1 MAAVFDLIIFLFFLP
16 VFFSSCVVFFPF
28 LSAFRFIALLKI
40 MATSFPTYTW
50 DEIKKHVTE
59 EDCWVVLNDN
69 VLNVTAF
76 LNEHPGGLDPIKDM
90 AGEDI
95 TSSFE
100 SIGHSSTAVVRS
112 KQMIV
117 GRLDPACK
125 KKIPVS
131 NAPAPKWSESNLDDL
146 KNYKGATTIIP
157 LPVIGLGAFA
167 LLAVLYVL
175 CGFL

>member
-1 MAAVFDLIIFLFFLP
+1 MRLFLY
-16 VFFSSCVVFFPF
+16 VCKYFSF
-28 LSAFRFIALLKI
+28 LSVLLFIALSKI
-40 MATSFPTYTW
+40 MAASFPTYTW
-50 DEIKKHVTE
+50 DEIKKHATE

-69 VLNVTAF
+69 VLNVTKF

-117 GRLDPACK
+117 GRLDPSCK
-125 KKIPVS
+125 KKAPVS
-131 NAPAPKWSESNLDDL
+131 NAPAPKWSESNLNDL

-157 LPVIGLGAFA
+157 LPLIGLGAFA
-167 LLAVLYVL
+167 LLSVLYL
-175 CGFL
+175 FLG